1 MKVCISRAAFL
12 CLLPLAAQ
20 DPPRSPIRTTVP
32 LVLVPTTVI
41 DAAGKPV
48 TGLEESDF
56 LLYEGA
62 RPRPHR
68 LEQVTQPIAVLF
80 CIQTNSRADPALRK
94 LPAISSLVLPLIAG
108 EGGKAAILT
117 FSDRL
122 TLRQDFTRDPN
133 EIHNAFRT
141 LRPDGENART
151 IDAVD
156 DAIRR
161 LEQLDRRY
169 RKVVILIGET
179 RDRSSE
185 MQLEEVLRNA
195 AKSNVTVYPVSFSVY
210 LTAFTTKP
218 SEYQPPA
225 AGMNIIGGI
234 QELARLGKPKA
245 ADALATATG
254 GLALSFVRLRK
265 LEEILQRV
273 GDDLHHQYLLTFTP
287 AGGPEGYRDLRV
299 EVKNRPAAK
308 VRFRPGYWAT
318 LQ

>member
-1 MKVCISRAAFL
+1 MPLRGAITCIL
-12 CLLPLAAQ
+12 LLPLAAQ
-20 DPPRSPIRTTVP
+20 ERSPIRTTVP
-32 LVLVPTTVI
+32 LVLVPTTVT
-41 DAAGKPV
+41 DAAGKPIN
-48 TGLEESDF
+48 GLEESDF

-62 RPRPHR
+62 LPRPHR
-68 LEQVTQPIAVLF
+68 LEQVTQPVAVLF
-80 CIQTNSRADPALRK
+80 CIQTNYRADPALRK

-108 EGGKAAILT
+108 EGGKAALLT

-133 EIHNAFRT
+133 EIANAFRT
-141 LRPDGENART
+141 LRTDGESART

-169 RKVVILIGET
+169 RKVIILIGET

-185 MQLEEVLRNA
+185 MLLEDVLRNA

-210 LTAFTTKP
+210 LTSFTTKP

-225 AGMNIIGGI
+225 GMNIAGVF

-245 ADALATATG
+245 ADAFAVATG
-254 GLALSFVRLRK
+254 GLALSFARLRK

-287 AGGPEGYRDLRV
+287 GSGPEGFRDLRV
-299 EVKNRPAAK
+299 EVKSNPTAK
-308 VRFRPGYWAT
+308 VRFRPGYWAGV
-318 LQ
+318 Q